1 MPSGS
6 ARAMALA
13 LAAAATAEASAF
25 MMPSGGGALRQG
37 RARPAVAAGR
47 PALRSG
53 AGAVRAVY
61 EPAIRIGHG
70 FDIHRLGVCV
80 CVCVCAL
87 CALCALCSLCAS
99 ARSAC
104 DAERCRSAV
113 GEGLPVADGERC
125 RGQPRRTWRDRAV
138 SSVV

>member
-6 ARAMALA
+6 AGAMALA
-13 LAAAATAEASAF
+13 LAAAAAAEASAF
-25 MMPSGGGALRQG
+25 MVPAGASALWQG

-47 PALRSG
+47 PALRTG

-80 CVCVCAL
+80 CVCVCIVRV
-87 CALCALCSLCAS
+87 S
-99 ARSAC
+99 AKRV
-104 DAERCRSAV
+104 RC
-113 GEGLPVADGERC
+113 GPLWT
-125 RGQPRRTWRDRAV
+125 RGGRGPARG
-138 SSVV
+138 